1 MQISGLRGNVHN
13 ITLPQPEVTAYVIPL
28 PQMHHLTRDEGHGLI
43 FTVSNSRSLETK
55 KLETTHKS

>member
-43 FTVSNSRSLETK
+43 FTVSTRPVIQDP
-55 KLETTHKS
+55 